1 MLLSLRD
8 LGNKEIK
15 PDVSLHEDTFI
26 QEQSRDIESVG
37 LLAGFKCRH
46 SDDPFDDNP
55 PGFERIT
62 DDTREMLGQICSY
75 ANAYMA
81 AQFCTHVF
89 FMLVF
94 PRYAR
99 LLVWDRTRV
108 TVTEK
113 IDLETNT
120 SVLAEFFW
128 QYHNISLTKQGY
140 DDTVRVVSATDVKQ
154 VVPEALKMLGVD
166 DNTRL
171 FEMSLPKNRKFVI
184 SAPGYMG
191 TASPTGRST
200 HTFKAL
206 CMQSKKFVFLKDTWH
221 VISDGLLPG
230 REIYTKLVEAQ
241 VPHVA
246 RLEAFH
252 DVEGQFTKIH
262 EFRSESWVKLEGFR
276 RFRRSQHYRPV
287 LYEFARPIQVFKNVR
302 ELVQAFRDALEGKK
316 PISIFG
322 PN

>member
-128 QYHNISLTKQGY
+128 QYHNVSLTKQGY

-171 FEMSLPKNRKFVI
+171 FEMSFPKDRKF
-184 SAPGYMG
+184 
-191 TASPTGRST
+191 
-200 HTFKAL
+200 
-206 CMQSKKFVFLKDTWH
+206 
-221 VISDGLLPG
+221 
-230 REIYTKLVEAQ
+230 
-241 VPHVA
+241 
-246 RLEAFH
+246 EAFH

-316 PISIFG
+316 PISILG